1 MKATISTEWLS
12 GCSGCHV
19 AVVDLHEKLLNLV
32 DDVEFVRIPVLAD
45 EKKYPKAD
53 IGIIEGAIRS
63 EHDRHAAL
71 KMRESV
77 TTLIA
82 FGTCAVYGGPSGVGW
97 LYDGNAV
104 LDKTFSAGPTNVPG
118 EMPDAGV
125 PVLEKSVIPLN
136 EVVKVDFHLPGCPPH
151 PYWIAAAIVSL
162 LHPEKEKVTQKTVCS
177 KCERAMKKKTG
188 MTLRKG
194 QSTAP
199 EAGVC
204 FLSQGVVCLGSV
216 TMERCLAQC
225 PNKGVA
231 CTGCA
236 GPSFDMITEP
246 HLDLRTMVA
255 KRMNLLT
262 GIGYEEIKSYIEAS
276 ARTFYGYAMASPVIY
291 KKPTVELREWAA
303 SSSQAGP
310 TGA

>member
-1 MKATISTEWLS
+1 MKTTVSTEWLS

-19 AVVDLHEKLLNLV
+19 AVVDLHEKLLALV
-32 DDVEFVRIPVLAD
+32 DEIEFVRIPVLAD

-63 EHDRHAAL
+63 EHDREAAR
-71 KMRESV
+71 KMRDSV
-77 TTLIA
+77 KTLIA
-82 FGTCAVYGGPSGVGW
+82 FGTCAVYGGPSGLGW

-104 LDKTFSAGPTNVPG
+104 LEKTFGAGPTNVPG
-118 EMPDAGV
+118 ELPDKNA
-125 PVLEKSVIPLN
+125 PSLEKSVVPLD
-136 EVVKVDFHLPGCPPH
+136 EAVAVDFYLPGCPPH
-151 PYWIAAAIVSL
+151 PYWIAAAIMSL

-177 KCERAMKKKTG
+177 KCERTMKKCPGAALK
-188 MTLRKG
+188 KG
-194 QSTAP
+194 AATAP
-199 EAGVC
+199 ESGVC

-236 GPSFDMITEP
+236 GPSFDIITEP
-246 HLDLRTMVA
+246 HLDIRTMVA
-255 KRMNLLT
+255 KRMSMLT
-262 GIGYEEIKSYIEAS
+262 GIDEAGIRSYIESS
-276 ARTFYGYAMASPVIY
+276 ARTYYGYAMASPVIY

-303 SSSQAGP
+303 SPAG
-310 TGA
+310 AR